1 MASWTL
7 YQLVLAA
14 VMLVTGSINT
24 LSTKWADISTANGD
38 PKYDE
43 QYPDPRTFNHPFFQA
58 VCMFIGESSCLL
70 VFKLIILYKTCKRKP
85 IDIGDQ
91 KFSPLVM
98 LAPAMCDMCATSLMY
113 MGLNL
118 TYASTFQMLR
128 GAVVIFTGL
137 LSVAFLNRRLRVYQ
151 WWGIFLVFLGLIVV
165 GLADVI
171 APPSDQK
178 SQNINNIITGDLL
191 IIMAQIITA
200 SQMVIEEK
208 FLSKYNVQPLQAV
221 GWEGIFGFTVLSILL
236 VPFYFIQLKAIRV
249 GVPDYRLED
258 AIDALFQLRNN
269 SIILVATI
277 GTILSIAFFN
287 FAGISVT
294 KEMSATTRMVL
305 DSLRT
310 VVIWAVSLLAGWED
324 FNPVQLVG
332 FVVLL
337 LGTFVYNDVF
347 FPPMYRKYVKGQTPE
362 ERPLLSPESQEAVI
376 NYEDSGKSINT

>member
-43 QYPDPRTFNHPFFQA
+43 EYPDPRTFNHPFFQA

-118 TYASTFQMLR
+118 TFASTFQMLR

-171 APPSDQK
+171 APPSDQQA
-178 SQNINNIITGDLL
+178 QNITNIITGDLL

-310 VVIWAVSLLAGWED
+310 VVIWAVSLLAGWEE
-324 FNPVQLVG
+324 FNPVQLLG
-332 FVVLL
+332 FVILL

-347 FPPMYRKYVKGQTPE
+347 FPPMYRKYVKGETPE

-376 NYEDSGKSINT
+376 NYEDSGRSIKT

>member
-376 NYEDSGKSINT
+376 NYEDSGRSIKT